1 MIMSYQEE
9 KEIITN
15 VLGRYAKVL
24 NAAEAAS
31 IPEFYSE
38 DGLFIPDS
46 MNVVYKRSDL
56 KALGDTF
63 LKESGFKIAYEI
75 RNIIIDESYA
85 FVEALATTSGRG
97 PSKDYSTNKASID
110 LFILKRTDGGWKIY
124 RYIFNNVKQ
133 VS

>member
-1 MIMSYQEE
+1 MSYQEE
-9 KEIITN
+9 KEAISN
-15 VLGRYAKVL
+15 VLGRYAQVL
-24 NAAEAAS
+24 NAAESAL

-56 KALGDTF
+56 KALGNTY
-63 LKESGFKIAYEI
+63 LKEFGFKIEYAI
-75 RNIIIDESYA
+75 QNINIDERYA
-85 FVEALATTSGRG
+85 FVEALATTSNRG
-97 PSKDYSTNKASID
+97 ALKQNNINKTSID
-110 LFILKRTDGGWKIY
+110 LFILKRTDAGWKIY

>member
-9 KEIITN
+9 KEIVTD
-15 VLGRYAKVL
+15 VLGRYAQVL
-24 NAAEAAS
+24 NAADAAS

-56 KALGDTF
+56 EALGDTF
-63 LKESGFKIAYEI
+63 LKESGFTIAYEI
-75 RNIIIDESYA
+75 QNIIIDDTYA

-97 PSKDYSTNKASID
+97 LFKDNGINKASID